1 MAVQRIERK
10 KYLDKLIALKDKQ
23 IIKVITGI
31 RRCGKSTLMEIYQDY
46 LKSQG
51 VSAEQIVSINLEDY
65 DFYELRDPKVL
76 HAYIKERLVQDKM
89 TYVFLDEIQ
98 HCEEFP
104 RVVDSLFIRK
114 NVDLYITGSNA
125 YMLSSEIATLISGRY
140 VEIKML
146 PLSFREYVE
155 STGDAKELARKYTAY
170 LENSSFPYALEL
182 AGQPKEI
189 KDYLDGIYNTIIVK
203 DIAKRNKI
211 TDTMM
216 LESVTRF
223 VFDNIGSPLSTK
235 KIADTMTSEGRKI
248 DVKTVEKYLKALME
262 SFIVYQAKRYNVK
275 GKQYLKTLE
284 KYYVVDIGLRYLL
297 LGSRSTDVGHILE
310 NVVYLELLRRDNDV
324 YVGKID
330 EAEVDFVAMKPNK
343 TVYYQ
348 VAASVRDEKTLQR
361 ELAPLQKI
369 NDHYPK
375 MILTLDE
382 DPEADYNGIRRVNV
396 LDWLIGAIQ

>member
-1 MAVQRIERK
+1 M
-10 KYLDKLIALKDKQ
+10 
-23 IIKVITGI
+23 
-31 RRCGKSTLMEIYQDY
+31 
-46 LKSQG
+46 
-51 VSAEQIVSINLEDY
+51 
-65 DFYELRDPKVL
+65 
-76 HAYIKERLVQDKM
+76 
-89 TYVFLDEIQ
+89 
-98 HCEEFP
+98 
-104 RVVDSLFIRK
+104 
-114 NVDLYITGSNA
+114 
-125 YMLSSEIATLISGRY
+125 
-140 VEIKML
+140 
-146 PLSFREYVE
+146 
-155 STGDAKELARKYTAY
+155 
-170 LENSSFPYALEL
+170 EL

-382 DPEADYNGIRRVNV
+382 DPEADYNGIRRINV